1 MDSLKALDP
10 NRPIRE
16 ADIASC
22 TAHEADMAFRASPLL
37 RSLLEIKRTSL
48 AALHMSANDPKRTCR
63 SAERRTQLRV
73 SPPNPG
79 LRPCNRIATGRAFHG
94 IPRRLYMRRM
104 SLGVFYFASVA
115 LGEGC

>member
-1 MDSLKALDP
+1 MCALP
-10 NRPIRE
+10 L
-16 ADIASC
+16 
-22 TAHEADMAFRASPLL
+22 AFGSRLRRQLMTHSGHRLVRCKCPLL
-37 RSLLEIKRTSL
+37 THSGHVTPPNGGLSYG
-48 AALHMSANDPKRTCR
+48 
-63 SAERRTQLRV
+63 V

-79 LRPCNRIATGRAFHG
+79 LRPCNRIATGRDIHG